1 MNPKLYK
8 QDYMI
13 TMKDVV
19 KEKDITLYK
28 IPSPVQTPLKDI
40 DNHILE
46 NMMTFL
52 KNSQNEQIS
61 SKYKLRS
68 GVGLSANQLGLDK
81 RMCVI
86 YLIDENNIEHEY
98 NLINPK
104 VMRKSIHQI
113 YLPQGEGCLSV
124 NRSVYGIVPR
134 SEHVTIKYQ
143 NKEGV
148 EQTMKLK
155 SHASI
160 VAQHEIDHLNGIM
173 FFDRINKE
181 NSLTPPNG
189 ANALY

>member
-13 TMKDVV
+13 TMKDIV

-28 IPSPVQTPLKDI
+28 ITSPVKTPLKDI

-86 YLIDENNIEHEY
+86 YLIDENNIEDEY

-124 NRSVYGIVPR
+124 NQSVYGIVPR

-155 SHASI
+155 GHASI

-181 NSLTPPNG
+181 H
-189 ANALY
+189 